1 MAPGMTTSST
11 EGITTYI
18 THGSTPG
25 VSEQGDLLT
34 TKLRTG
40 QKLFISSW
48 QRLQG
53 WKERSRMPVARE
65 QSHGELDFSLNSSD
79 EFINLC
85 RATHKAKDHRRWPA
99 KEGLSLAN
107 AVRNRLRPSCQNP
120 QRDRD
125 ALWTRGT
132 LTTVVNTKQTWKGSL
147 SYRLIRATHQ
157 ALAVPCVWVLHNT
170 YNKQGMR

>member
-1 MAPGMTTSST
+1 MAPDMTTSST

-18 THGSTPG
+18 THGLTPW

-34 TKLRTG
+34 TKLRNCSFRPG
-40 QKLFISSW
+40 IGYKDG
-48 QRLQG
+48 RRG
-53 WKERSRMPVARE
+53 SRMPVARE

-79 EFINLC
+79 EFISLC
-85 RATHKAKDHRRWPA
+85 RATQKAKDHRRWPV
-99 KEGLSLAN
+99 KEGLSLAT
-107 AVRNRLRPSCQNP
+107 AVRNRLRPACQNP

-125 ALWTRGT
+125 ALWSRGT

-147 SYRLIRATHQ
+147 SYRLVRATHQ

-170 YNKQGMR
+170 YNKQGRR